1 MNAEHMELCASDDW
15 RWTVRELILPWTLGD
30 TDLGDDVLEVG
41 PGFGVT
47 TDILRTRA
55 RRLTAIE
62 IHDELAT
69 ALAERLKDSN
79 VEVVHG
85 DATVMPFED
94 ARFTGA
100 ASFSML
106 HHVPSPALQDRL
118 LAEVARVLQPGGV
131 LVAGD
136 SIDSEELRAFHHDD
150 TYTPLD
156 PSGVE
161 ARLRGAGFA
170 DIAVKSNEFG
180 WAAIARTCGS
190 AA

>member
-15 RWTVRELILPWTLGD
+15 RWTVRELILPWTLGE

-47 TDILRTRA
+47 TDLLRARTRQ
-55 RRLTAIE
+55 LTAIE
-62 IHDELAT
+62 IHEELAA
-69 ALAERLKDSN
+69 ALAERLEGSN

-85 DATVMPFED
+85 DATEMPFESE
-94 ARFTGA
+94 RFTGA

-106 HHVPSPALQDRL
+106 HHVPSPELQDRL
-118 LAEVARVLQPGGV
+118 FAEVARVLQPGGV

-136 SIDSEELRAFHHDD
+136 SIDSEDLRAFHHDD
-150 TYTPLD
+150 TYVPLD
-156 PSGVE
+156 PSEIE
-161 ARLRGAGFA
+161 ARLTVAGFA

-180 WAAIARTCGS
+180 WAAVARTVDS
-190 AA
+190 AV